1 MKRYL
6 LLLINAVFL
15 FSPDVFSQHS
25 GPDNQNTCLGDTAIF
40 IVEHSFDFVSFTWE
54 ESNDGISNFKT
65 ITDTEGYGGIQSDTL
80 YVFTGAL
87 NPSVSG
93 IWRYYRCKMFSTY
106 YDTVYSETAF
116 LNINFPPASV
126 DFTWTNP
133 CESQS
138 VHFQSEVSAEATP
151 AAYLW
156 TFGDAAGGTSVYP
169 DPSYIFSYNKDTT
182 FNVTLFVQDINGCT
196 KSVSKEVEVYKIP
209 DINIE
214 GKEVVCSNENAVKY
228 TAVLGE
234 NSFDSISYEW
244 EISGIGPVGTN
255 EPEIFI
261 DWYAVD
267 SPTQNDIFLT
277 VTFYTSNALFCSTKV
292 SKIVLITTY
301 KAPPQGEVFRKP
313 VNSSVLIYKGPEV
326 KSYRWGFT
334 DSEGDQYFQDHNGGV
349 RLYCDFGTLDL
360 ENKDYWVETSYDSRI
375 NCITRSYFDK
385 VKNEQLWN
393 DITGTFQI
401 YPVPATNHLTIKS
414 DNYNS
419 ASDVVIYN
427 FMMQEV
433 LVVKQQI
440 LSPDGCTI
448 SLEGI
453 KSGVY
458 IIQITDESGINQFRV
473 FNIEK

>member
-15 FSPDVFSQHS
+15 FSPAVFSQHS
-25 GPDNQNTCLGDTAIF
+25 GPENQSACLGDTALF
-40 IVEHSFDFVSFTWE
+40 LVEHSFDFVSFTWQ
-54 ESNDGISNFKT
+54 ESNDGVTNFRT
-65 ITDTEGYGGIQSDTL
+65 ITDTEGYGGIQSDAL
-80 YVFTGAL
+80 NVFTGAL
-87 NPSVSG
+87 NPPTSG
-93 IWRYYRCKMFSTY
+93 IWRYYRCKMFSTF
-106 YDTVYSETAF
+106 YDTVYSNTAF

-138 VHFQSEVSAEATP
+138 VHFSSVVSAEATP

-169 DPSYIFSYNKDTT
+169 DPSYIFNYYKDTT
-182 FNVTLFVQDINGCT
+182 FQVTLFVQDVNGCG
-196 KSVSKEVEVYKIP
+196 KSVTKDVEIFKIP
-209 DINIE
+209 DITIE
-214 GKEVVCSNENAVKY
+214 GKEVVCSNENAVIYK
-228 TAVLGE
+228 AVMGA
-234 NSFDSISYEW
+234 NSFDTIRYDW
-244 EISGIGPVGTN
+244 EISGIGPIGPDS
-255 EPEIFI
+255 PEISI
-261 DWYAVD
+261 DWFAVD
-267 SPTQNDIFLT
+267 VPTQNDIFLT
-277 VTFYTSNALFCSTKV
+277 VTFYTSTSLYCSTKV
-292 SKIVLITTY
+292 SKNVLITTY

-334 DSEGDQYFQDHNGGV
+334 DAEGDHYFQDHNGGV
-349 RLYCDFGTLDL
+349 RLYCDFGTLKL
-360 ENKDYWVETSYDSRI
+360 ENETYWVETSYDSRI
-375 NCITRSYFDK
+375 NCITRSYFDN
-385 VKNEQLWN
+385 VKNEQFW
-393 DITGTFQI
+393 DEKTETFQI
-401 YPVPATNHLTIKS
+401 YPVPASNHLTIKS
-414 DNYNS
+414 DNYNIV
-419 ASDVVIYN
+419 SDVVIYN

-433 LVVKQQI
+433 FAVKDKEF
-440 LSPDGCTI
+440 SPEGCTI